1 MRDLINLF
9 GKPLS
14 ELKNERKPISTG
26 IIVLDN
32 LLGGGLVNKGVNII
46 TGAPG
51 VGKTEL
57 LLKISENAYNNGY
70 DILYLD
76 TELSVLESRLE
87 YINKDLANYIIP
99 SALTLEELDEQI
111 SKLNTY
117 LAKQKKPLLFVIDS
131 ITALTTNKK
140 IDQSIEKESA
150 IGIEAKLL
158 TNIVHKLLKMVSVYN
173 LTVICTAHLKQA
185 IQMNPMMS
193 TAYQITYKGY
203 RIPGGQAL
211 QYIASQMLVLTH
223 KGKKELKDL
232 TLNFIEVYVLK
243 NRLAPSGLTTTLV
256 YIPGSGYNNLLSS
269 IKYLEDNE
277 LITANQGRFKLP
289 FVDKSMFLK
298 DIITEYKT
306 NKEFAKKMDE
316 YIIKH
321 INVKIES
328 MLSKNINET
337 DIIEELE
344 NNVGQIIEENNNVQV
359 EQTNTNNDVDLLEI

>member
-1 MRDLINLF
+1 MQELINLF
-9 GKPLS
+9 GRSLS

-26 IIVLDN
+26 LVVLDN
-32 LLGGGLVNKGVNII
+32 LLGGGLINKGVNII

-57 LLKISENAYNNGY
+57 LLKISENAYNSGY

-76 TELSVLESRLE
+76 TELSILETRLE

-111 SKLNTY
+111 NKLNTY

-131 ITALTTNKK
+131 ITALTTTKK

-173 LTVICTAHLKQA
+173 LTVICSAHLKQA

-193 TAYQITYKGY
+193 NAYQITYKGY

-211 QYIASQMLVLTH
+211 QYIASQMLILTH

-243 NRLAPSGLTTTLV
+243 NRLAPSGLNTTLV

-277 LITANQGRFKLP
+277 LITVNQGRFKLP
-289 FVDKSMFLK
+289 FIDKSMLLK
-298 DIITEYKT
+298 DIVIEYKT

-321 INVKIES
+321 INVKLEN
-328 MLSKNINET
+328 MLNQNIKE
-337 DIIEELE
+337 DEIVEEL
-344 NNVGQIIEENNNVQV
+344 NSNNNVKMNDI
-359 EQTNTNNDVDLLEI
+359 NTNQIDAVKDDDLLTI